1 MGTTAVLKRSLPFLL
16 IVAVWAGIYLPGLG
30 SLEIRG
36 EEGRR
41 ILPAVSMLETG
52 NWLVPR
58 IDDVP
63 YLRKPPMVNWLVATS
78 FILSG
83 RRNEWT
89 ARLPSALAILALGLG
104 VLIGLRR
111 WLGTDHA
118 VFAALAVLTTAELID
133 KGRLIEIDA
142 LYAAAFGLAVAA
154 WIGLDG
160 NSSRFRWVVSGFFLG
175 IGLLLKGP
183 LLLLFFYPFVTIV
196 LARSGKL
203 AALWSPQH
211 LAGLAVMLL
220 VFAAWLV
227 PHLLNP
233 EAKGAVSTWS
243 SQYAERFDWGDYRPA
258 NTVINLGRALLNFL
272 PWLLLLPFG
281 RNNRRLEDRP
291 LLAGLEWGALATF
304 ILVMLLPGALPRYA
318 LPLAVP
324 VAVLAA
330 YRLRENSG
338 LTAPVIR
345 VVLAGLILIVLASFW
360 LLVAPGGRQYVIPG
374 AMLALGAAIWLHF
387 EDTPRIKTLNW
398 AAGALAVSATL
409 FYCGK
414 ILPELR
420 HRESLRPEA
429 ARIESFTP
437 GDKVL
442 IYAAGLDTPH
452 VLFYLRTPHRLEPG
466 VDAVPADAE
475 YLLVGR
481 AEVDR
486 VRQRFGERASE
497 LWRHQERGG
506 NQTFLFRVRN

>member
-1 MGTTAVLKRSLPFLL
+1 VLKRLLPFLL

-30 SLEIRG
+30 SLELRG

-52 NWLVPR
+52 NWLVPH

-83 RRNEWT
+83 HRNEWA
-89 ARLPSALAILALGLG
+89 ARLPSALAMLALGLG
-104 VLIGLRR
+104 VFLGLRR

-118 VFAALAVLTTAELID
+118 VFAALAVLTTVELID

-142 LYAAAFGLAVAA
+142 LYTAAFGLGLAA

-160 NSSRFRWVVSGFFLG
+160 ASSRFRWVISGFFLG

-183 LLLLFFYPFVTIV
+183 LLLLFFYPVVGMV

-211 LAGLAVMLL
+211 LGGLGVMLL
-220 VFAAWLV
+220 MFAAWLV
-227 PHLLNP
+227 PHLLHP
-233 EAKGAVSTWS
+233 EAKDAVSTWS
-243 SQYAERFDWGDYRPA
+243 SQYAERLDWGDYRPG
-258 NTVINLGRALLNFL
+258 NTVINVGRALLNFL

-281 RNNRRLEDRP
+281 RNRRLEDQP

-304 ILVMLLPGALPRYA
+304 ILVMLLPGALPRYT

-324 VAVLAA
+324 VAILAA
-330 YRLRENSG
+330 YRLRENPK
-338 LTAPVIR
+338 LAALVIR
-345 VVLAGLILIVLASFW
+345 VVFAALILIVLASFW
-360 LLVAPGGRQYVIPG
+360 LLVAPSGREYVIPG

-387 EDTPRIKTLNW
+387 EDTPRIRTLNW
-398 AAGALAVSATL
+398 TLGVMAVSATL

-420 HRESLRPEA
+420 RRESLRPEA
-429 ARIESFTP
+429 AKIESLTP
-437 GDKVL
+437 GNKV
-442 IYAAGLDTPH
+442 IYAVGLDTPH
-452 VLFYLRTPHRLEPG
+452 VLFYLQTPHRLEPG
-466 VDAVPADAE
+466 IDAVPPGAE

-481 AEVDR
+481 QEADR

-506 NQTFLFRVRN
+506 NQTFLFRVGN

>member
-1 MGTTAVLKRSLPFLL
+1 VLKRLLPFLL
-16 IVAVWAGIYLPGLG
+16 IAAVWAGIYLPGLG
-30 SLEIRG
+30 SLELRG

-52 NWLVPR
+52 NWLVPH

-63 YLRKPPMVNWLVATS
+63 YLRKPPMVNWLVAAS

-83 RRNEWT
+83 HRNEWT
-89 ARLPSALAILALGLG
+89 ARLPSALAMLALGLG
-104 VLIGLRR
+104 VFMGVRR

-142 LYAAAFGLAVAA
+142 LYTAAFGLGLAA

-160 NSSRFRWVVSGFFLG
+160 ASSRRFRWIVSGFFLG

-183 LLLLFFYPFVTIV
+183 LLLLFFYAVAGIA

-203 AALWSPQH
+203 AALWSPEH
-211 LAGLAVMLL
+211 LAGLGVMLL

-233 EAKGAVSTWS
+233 EAKDTVSTWS
-243 SQYAERFDWGDYRPA
+243 SQYAERLDWGDYRPG
-258 NTVINLGRALLNFL
+258 NTVINIGRALLNFL

-281 RNNRRLEDRP
+281 RNRRLEDQP

-304 ILVMLLPGALPRYA
+304 ILVMLLPGALPRYT

-324 VAVLAA
+324 VAILAA
-330 YRLRENSG
+330 YRLREHPK
-338 LTAPVIR
+338 LAALVIR
-345 VVLAGLILIVLASFW
+345 VVFAALILTVLASFW
-360 LLVAPGGRQYVIPG
+360 LLVAPSGREYVIPG

-387 EDTPRIKTLNW
+387 EDTPRIRTLNW
-398 AAGALAVSATL
+398 TLGAMAVSATL

-420 HRESLRPEA
+420 RRESLRPEA
-429 ARIESFTP
+429 AKIESLTP
-437 GDKVL
+437 GNKV
-442 IYAAGLDTPH
+442 IYAVGLDTPH

-466 VDAVPADAE
+466 IDAVPDGAE

-481 AEVDR
+481 QEAGR
-486 VRQRFGERASE
+486 IRQRFGERASE

-506 NQTFLFRVRN
+506 NQTFLFRVGN

>member
-1 MGTTAVLKRSLPFLL
+1 MLKRLLPFLL
-16 IVAVWAGIYLPGLG
+16 IVAVWAGVYLPGLG

-52 NWLVPR
+52 NWLVPH

-63 YLRKPPMVNWLVATS
+63 YLKKPPMVNWLIAAS

-83 RRNEWT
+83 HRNEWA
-89 ARLPSALAILALGLG
+89 ARLPSALAVLALALG
-104 VLIGLRR
+104 VFTSLRR

-118 VFAALAVLTTAELID
+118 VFAALAVLTTVEIID

-142 LYAAAFGLAVAA
+142 LYTAAFGLALAA

-160 NSSRFRWVVSGFFLG
+160 TFSRFRWVVAGFFLG

-183 LLLLFFYPFVTIV
+183 LLLLFFYPVIGITLV
-196 LARSGKL
+196 RSGKL

-211 LAGLAVMLL
+211 LAGLGVMLL

-233 EAKGAVSTWS
+233 EAKDAVTTWS
-243 SQYAERFDWGDYRPA
+243 GQYAERLDWGDYRPG
-258 NTVINLGRALLNFL
+258 NTIINVGRALLNFL

-281 RNNRRLEDRP
+281 RNRRREDQP

-304 ILVMLLPGALPRYA
+304 ILVMLLPGGLPRYT

-324 VAVLAA
+324 VVILAA
-330 YRLRENSG
+330 YRLRENPK
-338 LTAPVIR
+338 LAPLVQRI
-345 VVLAGLILIVLASFW
+345 VFVALVLIVLASFW
-360 LLVAPGGRQYVIPG
+360 LLVAPSGRQYVIPG

-387 EDTPRIKTLNW
+387 EDTPRIRTLNW
-398 AAGALAVSATL
+398 TLGTLAVSGTL

-414 ILPELR
+414 ILPELQR
-420 HRESLRPEA
+420 RETLWPEA
-429 ARIESFTP
+429 AQIDGFAP
-437 GDKVL
+437 GNKV

-452 VLFYLRTPHRLEPG
+452 VLFYLRRPHRMEPG
-466 VDAVPADAE
+466 IDAVPAGAE
-475 YLLVGR
+475 YLLVGQKE
-481 AEVDR
+481 ADR

-497 LWRHQERGG
+497 VWRHEERGG
-506 NQTFLFRVRN
+506 GQTFLFRVGN

>member
-1 MGTTAVLKRSLPFLL
+1 MLKRSLPFLL

-30 SLEIRG
+30 FLEIRG

-52 NWLVPR
+52 NWLVPH

-83 RRNEWT
+83 HHNEWT
-89 ARLPSALAILALGLG
+89 ARLPSALAIVALGLG
-104 VLIGLRR
+104 VFIGLRR

-118 VFAALAVLTTAELID
+118 VFAALAVLTTSELID

-142 LYAAAFGLAVAA
+142 LYTAAFGLALAA

-183 LLLLFFYPFVTIV
+183 LLLLFFYPFVIIV
-196 LARSGKL
+196 LTRSGKL

-227 PHLLNP
+227 PHLLSP
-233 EAKGAVSTWS
+233 EAKGAISTWS
-243 SQYAERFDWGDYRPA
+243 SQYAERLDWGDYRPA
-258 NTVINLGRALLNFL
+258 NTGINIGRALLNFL

-281 RNNRRLEDRP
+281 RNRHLEDRP

-304 ILVMLLPGALPRYA
+304 ILVMLLPGALPRYT

-324 VAVLAA
+324 VAILAA
-330 YRLRENSG
+330 SRLRENPG
-338 LTAPVIR
+338 LTALVIR
-345 VVLAGLILIVLASFW
+345 VVFAGLILVLLASFW
-360 LLVAPGGRQYVIPG
+360 LLVAPGGRHYVIPG
-374 AMLALGAAIWLHF
+374 AMLALGATIWLHF
-387 EDTPRIKTLNW
+387 EDTPRIRTLNW
-398 AAGALAVSATL
+398 TVGALGVSATL

-414 ILPELR
+414 ILPELQR
-420 HRESLRPEA
+420 RESLRPEA
-429 ARIESFTP
+429 ARIESLTP
-437 GDKVL
+437 GNKV
-442 IYAAGLDTPH
+442 IYAVGLDTPH

-466 VDAVPADAE
+466 IDAVPADAK

-481 AEVDR
+481 AEADR

-506 NQTFLFRVRN
+506 SQTFLFRVGN